1 MTRDVLLDLL
11 KREPFKPMTLTLSN
25 NDRVLITDPAAAEVG
40 RNFITVPG
48 DPAPVKRTITLHHV
62 LAVDCENAP
71 TMLDH

>member
-1 MTRDVLLDLL
+1 MTRDVLIDLL

-25 NDRVLITDPAAAEVG
+25 NDRVVISDPEDAELG

-48 DPAPVKRTITLHHV
+48 EPPSVRRTITLHHV
-62 LAVDCENAP
+62 MIVDCENAP

>member
-25 NDRVLITDPAAAEVG
+25 ADRVVIDDPANAEVG

-48 DPAPVKRTITLHHV
+48 EPPLKRTITLHHV

-71 TMLDH
+71 TLLDH